1 MLTKPRICTESLLSE
16 AALNLAGTKAASAD
30 IHLAHSAVYHRV
42 HGLNVGS
49 PCGPGLPVGMAYQI
63 AAHNTLFAYFAVLTH
78 ALHLLTD
85 GSVAFSFKQCYFST
99 AYILLQAK
107 KLLFCILPTCQAF
120 DDGDTIEPLCFAG
133 QNGPKT
139 KLIGA
144 AKEDRFMSAEHKLKL
159 KELAKDLLY
168 DIIGGILYAAGIYSF
183 ASSAEFAPGGISGL
197 AIIINHFTSLPIG
210 ICTLVLNLPVLFIC
224 IKTLGKTF
232 LFKSI
237 KTMIISTL
245 IIDFVFP
252 LLPVY
257 NGDALMAAI
266 FAGALS
272 GAGLALVYWRGSST
286 GGTDFLILSLRKKF
300 PHLSIGT
307 ISICIDG
314 MVILLGGIVFKRID
328 AVLQGM
334 VMTAVSTTIIDKI
347 TAGFMTGQVTFIVT
361 NRGEEISN
369 EIMQHIGRGVTSI
382 KATGM
387 FSGTDRSIL
396 MCACS
401 RAEACHV
408 RGITYSIDKSALVLL
423 CPYDTA
429 YGLGFQPPLD

>member
-1 MLTKPRICTESLLSE
+1 
-16 AALNLAGTKAASAD
+16 
-30 IHLAHSAVYHRV
+30 
-42 HGLNVGS
+42 
-49 PCGPGLPVGMAYQI
+49 
-63 AAHNTLFAYFAVLTH
+63 
-78 ALHLLTD
+78 
-85 GSVAFSFKQCYFST
+85 
-99 AYILLQAK
+99 
-107 KLLFCILPTCQAF
+107 
-120 DDGDTIEPLCFAG
+120 
-133 QNGPKT
+133 
-139 KLIGA
+139 
-144 AKEDRFMSAEHKLKL
+144 
-159 KELAKDLLY
+159 
-168 DIIGGILYAAGIYSF
+168 
-183 ASSAEFAPGGISGL
+183 
-197 AIIINHFTSLPIG
+197 
-210 ICTLVLNLPVLFIC
+210 
-224 IKTLGKTF
+224 
-232 LFKSI
+232 
-237 KTMIISTL
+237 
-245 IIDFVFP
+245 
-252 LLPVY
+252 
-257 NGDALMAAI
+257 MAAI

-401 RAEACHV
+401 RAEACHI

-429 YGLGFQPPLD
+429 YGLGFQPPVD